1 VKVLVQAYA
10 CSPDW
15 GSEEGVGWN
24 YVLALSKKCQLHVM
38 VQEKY
43 RQSINRYFERE
54 PLENLTFYFMKHT
67 SLERSLM
74 KSGLTY
80 YIAYRLWQKRAY
92 NDAIQLHAIHHFD
105 LTHVLTYIGFRT
117 PGYFYQLPIPSVWG
131 PIGGAQNFPW
141 KCLSGLTITGIIKE
155 GCRNVA
161 NILQRDF
168 SSHYLRA
175 SKRSTIIT
183 ATGQTA
189 AFLKLHNVISVPVTG
204 CRKNEIERAPKMFVH
219 NAPLSIL
226 WSGLHIER
234 KRLDILI
241 HSLKNA
247 QFEYNV
253 TVLGDGPLTDY
264 WKKLTR
270 ICEVAENF
278 HFMGK
283 IPHDEALRMFGKS
296 DIFVFTSLRETSATV
311 ILESLSKGLPVIAL
325 GINGAC
331 DIIDDSCGYLIPIRK
346 VNSMVADLRALLQQ
360 LAHNRDVLYSKSIG
374 ALKRAHYYTW
384 EKNSETVFEIYKK
397 SVQTSLVSV

>member
-24 YVLALSKKCQLHVM
+24 YVLALSEKCELHIV

-43 RQSINRYFERE
+43 RQSINRYLERE
-54 PLENLTFYFMKHT
+54 PVKNLTFHFLGHT
-67 SLERSLM
+67 TFERLLM
-74 KSGLTY
+74 KTGLTY

-92 NDAIQLHAIHHFD
+92 FHAIQLHAIHHFD

-117 PGYFYQLPIPSVWG
+117 PGYFCQLPVPAVWG
-131 PIGGAQNFPW
+131 PIGGAQNYPW
-141 KCLSGLTITGIIKE
+141 NCFSGLTITGIIKE
-155 GCRNVA
+155 GCRNVG

-175 SKRSTIIT
+175 CNRSTIFT
-183 ATGQTA
+183 ATRQTA
-189 AFLKLHNVISVPVTG
+189 AFLNLHNVVSVPVTG
-204 CRKNEIERAPKMFVH
+204 CKQNEIERAPGISAQ
-219 NAPLSIL
+219 NTPLRML

-241 HSLKNA
+241 NALKNA

-253 TVLGDGPLTDY
+253 TVLGDGPLTGY
-264 WKKLTR
+264 WKKLTHK
-270 ICEVAENF
+270 CNVAGNF
-278 HFMGK
+278 HFVGK
-283 IPHDEALRMFGKS
+283 LPHDEALGMFRKS

-331 DIIDDSCGYLIPIRK
+331 DLIDDSCGYLIPVQNINQMVGALRK
-346 VNSMVADLRALLQQ
+346 LLQR
-360 LAHNRDVLYSKSIG
+360 LALNRDVLYSKSVG
-374 ALKRAHYYTW
+374 ALNRAHCYTW
-384 EKNSETVFEIYKK
+384 EKNGEMIFEIYKK